1 MKKKL
6 ISILIPFFNE
16 EGALKPLVNELKEIE
31 KLISS
36 KYDFEIILL
45 DNHSSDKSQQESQDI
60 STKYKNIKL
69 IRHSRNF
76 GYQANIF
83 SGYNLCKGDAAI
95 QLDADGEDDPKMILK
110 FIEKWEQGYEVVYG
124 IRKSRKENLITKLF
138 RNIFYRILHHIAE
151 INIPVDAG
159 DFRLIDKKI
168 IQILNK
174 FEEKNIYLRGL
185 ISYIGFN
192 QIGIDYDRRKR
203 KIGKSKFSLFSYFKL
218 ASIGIISFSKKPLII
233 IFFTGIFIFGF
244 SFLLLLYYLFQ
255 YFIGSILVQGFV
267 TLIVVLLLF
276 FGTTFLFMGII
287 ALYIGQIHDEVKKR
301 PIYISE
307 KNNEEK

>member
-203 KIGKSKFSLFSYFKL
+203 KIGKSKFNLISYFKL

-255 YFIGSILVQGFV
+255 YFIGNILVQGFV
-267 TLIVVLLLF
+267 TLIIFLLLF
-276 FGTTFLFMGII
+276 FGTTFLFMGIL

>member
-138 RNIFYRILHHIAE
+138 RNIFYRVLYHISE

-192 QIGIDYDRRKR
+192 QIGIDYNRRKR
-203 KIGKSKFSLFSYFKL
+203 KIGKSKFSLISYFKL

-233 IFFTGIFIFGF
+233 IFFTGIFIFSF

-255 YFIGSILVQGFV
+255 YFIGNILVQGFV
-267 TLIVVLLLF
+267 TLIIFLLLF
-276 FGTTFLFMGII
+276 FGTTFLFMGIL